1 MAVMRLCCRQRE
13 AQSGSGRA
21 IGSEPGGGS
30 ASAPDHSPG
39 GVFFGRDAG
48 REPGRLPGC
57 SAAANTDATSFA
69 AGDSAVVAASSAL
82 QAGPYRT
89 ILIILYSG
97 GPATETQS
105 HYSILLG

>member
-21 IGSEPGGGS
+21 VGSEPGGGS

-48 REPGRLPGC
+48 REPGRLP
-57 SAAANTDATSFA
+57 